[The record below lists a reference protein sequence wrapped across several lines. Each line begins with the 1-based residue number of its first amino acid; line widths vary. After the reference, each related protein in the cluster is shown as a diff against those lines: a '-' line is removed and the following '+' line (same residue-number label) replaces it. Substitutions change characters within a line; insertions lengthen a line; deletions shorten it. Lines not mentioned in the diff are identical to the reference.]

1 MAKLFRIQLKINNR
15 DGLYEIFAVDRPRC
29 LRESSV
35 RHAAMTTSSSPNLDL
50 LRSLAISFVVGSHL
64 LLDKSLVNPGGYDT
78 HILGTLGVMIFFV
91 HTCLVLMLSLDR
103 QANISGTSPTTL
115 SFLVVRAFRIY
126 PLSIAA
132 VVLLSL
138 IERMH
143 SGTGP
148 SLSTFLSNIFLIQ
161 NLTGSANITPVLW
174 SLPYEFQMYFFLP
187 VLYMWARYSGKY
199 SSSGI
204 AVLWC
209 ASVALVLAFWRLG
222 LNFDLIKFFPCFLPG
237 VLAFCQRRQPRHY
250 SPWVLFAYVGA
261 AAIAYPALVGHGAN
275 ATVLSWLICLV
286 LGILIPRCGEIKS
299 HLLRTAGSVIARYSY
314 GIYLVHDPLRHFA
327 FHYLKGLSAFS
338 AWAIFIIGVAGL
350 SYFAYHFIEKPCIDL
365 GRTVV
370 NRLNFNRRRT
380 AQDL

>member
-1 MAKLFRIQLKINNR
+1 
-15 DGLYEIFAVDRPRC
+15 
-29 LRESSV
+29 
-35 RHAAMTTSSSPNLDL
+35 MTTSSSPSPNLDL

-78 HILGTLGVMIFFV
+78 HILGTLGVLIFFV

-103 QANISGTSPTTL
+103 QANIVGTGPTTL

-126 PLSIAA
+126 PLSIA
-132 VVLLSL
+132 VVILLSL

-222 LNFDLIKFFPCFLPG
+222 LDFDLIKFFPCFLPG
-237 VLAFCQRRQPRHY
+237 VLAFCRRRLPRHY
-250 SPWVLFAYVGA
+250 SPGVLFAYVGV

-286 LGILIPRCGEIKS
+286 LGMLIPRCGEIKS
-299 HLLRTAGSVIARYSY
+299 PLLRTAGSVIARYSY
-314 GIYLVHDPLRHFA
+314 GIYLVHDPIRHFA

-365 GRTVV
+365 GRTAV
-370 NRLNFNRRRT
+370 NRLNFNRTRT